1 MWTAHSL
8 FLEGGYYGFTPK
20 TLVSHYATVGGRP
33 KSAERRDF
41 RDAVI
46 VVSSQRQLSARAHWV
61 RPVWRNRAEE
71 SEYFTAMRLMKTG
84 DPTLFYKYY
93 RMTPETFEKLHSL
106 VDDHLTKQWL
116 CRKPISSGE
125 RLAMCLRYLASGMSI
140 PDVAMAF
147 RVGIETAREAI
158 HSTSRVLWEV
168 LSPLYMQRTYSV
180 VLMAVVDSQYL
191 FRLIDVGAPGRLS
204 DGGIFKD
211 SPIGKRLEKGELGF
225 PRAAQLPASSKS
237 SPHVFIGDEAFQLR
251 PDFMRPLP
259 GSRTEPKDIVFNYRL
274 SRAR

>member
-1 MWTAHSL
+1 MGIRCGPAHSL

-20 TLVSHYATVGGRP
+20 TLVSHYATV
-33 KSAERRDF
+33 
-41 RDAVI
+41 
-46 VVSSQRQLSARAHWV
+46 W
-61 RPVWRNRAEE
+61 
-71 SEYFTAMRLMKTG
+71 MRLMKTG

-168 LSPLYMQRTYSV
+168 LSPLYMQPPSEAQWRDIAEGFWQRWQFPNC
-180 VLMAVVDSQYL
+180 LGAV
-191 FRLIDVGAPGRLS
+191 
-204 DGGIFKD
+204 DGKHVQIKC
-211 SPIGKRLEKGELGF
+211 PN
-225 PRAAQLPASSKS
+225 KS
-237 SPHVFIGDEAFQLR
+237 
-251 PDFMRPLP
+251 
-259 GSRTEPKDIVFNYRL
+259 GSLYFNYKHV
-274 SRAR
+274 A